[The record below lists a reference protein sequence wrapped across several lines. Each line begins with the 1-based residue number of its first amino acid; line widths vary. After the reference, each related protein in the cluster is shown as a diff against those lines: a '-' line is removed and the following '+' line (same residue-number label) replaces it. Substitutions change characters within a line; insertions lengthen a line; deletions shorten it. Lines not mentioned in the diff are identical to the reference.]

1 MGEHRI
7 ARFYDSGVEREWA
20 RLDRHR
26 TEFAVT
32 RRALAECLP
41 KPEIGGNIHTVL
53 DCGGGPGRY
62 SMLLASLGYRVT
74 LLDLSAASLEF
85 AQRRAQDLG
94 LEIAGYVHAS
104 ATELSM
110 FKDEQFDAV
119 LLMGPLYYLLS
130 EQDRR
135 RCLAESRRVLR
146 PGGVI
151 LATFI
156 CRYAALRD
164 LAKWT
169 PERLADDAG
178 IVMRLLSEG
187 TLELEV
193 GSGFT
198 DFYTAH
204 PNEVAPMM
212 EAVGFK
218 TQALLAQEGIVSMIE
233 DKVNELEGAS
243 WEAWVDLNYRCAS
256 DPSIH
261 GGAEHPLYV
270 GRR

>member
-1 MGEHRI
+1 MGTQKI
-7 ARFYDSGVEREWA
+7 ARFYDSEVEREWT

-32 RRALAECLP
+32 SRALAEYLL
-41 KPEIGGNIHTVL
+41 KPNADRDICTVL

-74 LLDLSAASLEF
+74 LLDLSAASLKF
-85 AQRRAQDLG
+85 AQRKAEDLA
-94 LEIAGYVHAS
+94 LEIADYVHAS
-104 ATELSM
+104 ATDLSM
-110 FKDEQFDAV
+110 FEDEQFDAA
-119 LLMGPLYYLLS
+119 LLMGPLYHLLD

-135 RCLAESRRVLR
+135 RCLTESRRILR

-151 LATFI
+151 FAAFI
-156 CRYAALRD
+156 CRYAAVRD
-164 LAKWT
+164 LAKWS
-169 PERLADDAG
+169 PERLADDSD
-178 IVMRLLSEG
+178 ILTRLLSDG
-187 TLELEV
+187 TLELDA
-193 GSGFT
+193 SSAFT

-204 PNEVAPMM
+204 PNEIAPMM
-212 EAVGFK
+212 EAVGFH

-233 DKVNELEGAS
+233 DKVNQLEGPS
-243 WEAWVDLNYRCAS
+243 WEAWADLNYRCAS

-261 GGAEHPLYV
+261 GGAEHLLYI